1 MGDDIQKIVNDK
13 ALMLINHQSTSDV
26 PLIMAALDGRSR
38 NIMWIMDR
46 MFMKT
51 NFGVVSWFHKDFF
64 ISSVCS
70 HHSHR
75 SKQPYMHWP
84 WNLLC
89 LQGKA
94 RREQSLTELTV
105 HLSNV
110 YMPCKRTWILLFPEG
125 GFLRKRREISRKFAL
140 QNSLPILHH
149 TTIPRVGAVQ
159 NVVATIGPQR
169 ARMMSNGNGNLS
181 RNARCVSHS
190 IWTGGWCADANFS
203 GFCFD
208 SLQRIGPT
216 TVWNGSS
223 TWRSPIPMASPWIFW
238 LFLWRRPRLATP
250 YSTTGAIPFRRWLWF
265 ISILLQQ
272 LENAGKCPSNILCHR
287 CQRTTSCWSS
297 GSTID
302 TLRRTPCW
310 PSIMKLVSF
319 RITDDPASFAARA
332 QYFTTVSAPS
342 SFTSCTS
349 RPHCSIGIYWHCSS
363 LQFSEKRGEKIRSHS
378 RVRVT

>member
-1 MGDDIQKIVNDK
+1 MDVSKLLMYIWGTIRFILIIVNNLYCIPTHCLWLLTLWPLKWFSPEIYLTLEGFGFQWLLSMVSAWSYTAGYDIVEMGDDIQKIVNDK

-64 ISSVCS
+64 ISS
-70 HHSHR
+70 
-75 SKQPYMHWP
+75 
-84 WNLLC
+84 
-89 LQGKA
+89 GKA

-169 ARMMSNGNGNLS
+169 AKMMANGNGNLS
-181 RNARCVSHS
+181 PN
-190 IWTGGWCADANFS
+190 WAN
-203 GFCFD
+203 D
-208 SLQRIGPT
+208 SLKWIIDLTIAYPDGKPLDILT
-216 TVWNGSS
+216 
-223 TWRSPIPMASPWIFW
+223 IFMASAAPCNTIFHYRCYPISEVPTDNELLKQW
-238 LFLWRRPRLATP
+238 VYDRYIEKDSLLAKYYETGKFPDHRRPGEFCRPRPVLHDGFRTVILHVL
-250 YSTTGAIPFRRWLWF
+250 YITSTLFHWNLLTLLFS
-265 ISILLQQ
+265 SI
-272 LENAGKCPSNILCHR
+272 
-287 CQRTTSCWSS
+287 
-297 GSTID
+297 
-302 TLRRTPCW
+302 
-310 PSIMKLVSF
+310 F
-319 RITDDPASFAARA
+319 
-332 QYFTTVSAPS
+332 
-342 SFTSCTS
+342 
-349 RPHCSIGIYWHCSS
+349 
-363 LQFSEKRGEKIRSHS
+363 
-378 RVRVT
+378 